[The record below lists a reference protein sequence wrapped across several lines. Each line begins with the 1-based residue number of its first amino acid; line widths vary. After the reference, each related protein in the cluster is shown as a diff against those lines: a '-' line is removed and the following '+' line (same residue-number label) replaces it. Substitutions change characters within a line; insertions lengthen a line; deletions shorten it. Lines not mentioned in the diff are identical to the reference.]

1 MEKSRKKRVSYNLN
15 HKFMTEQKSV
25 RDEAM
30 IREKIKSFMLGSIK
44 PEDGRKP
51 DYEYVDYLIC
61 RPEGYTRRIM
71 THGSIG
77 RMIDLCNEFQ
87 SFLGVK
93 EVREVFRNWL
103 KVMNLTISSVSNCLF
118 PDKSQSYLST
128 MLNSD
133 NKKTYP
139 DELVNDTFLKAK
151 AAVEKGIL
159 KVDGVTIQDLALQVA
174 DELDDTK
181 TDNHQ
186 KKGIKKGVEKSMVK
200 EINNKKVLII
210 TNYEKRKQEM
220 LEVNAET
227 YKELNDFYKKLVGVG
242 AIENKVE
249 IKPIEL

>member
-1 MEKSRKKRVSYNLN
+1 MGKKRKKRASNNLS
-15 HKFMTEQKSV
+15 HKLITEHTTV

-30 IREKIKSFMLGSIK
+30 VREKIKSAMLGSLK
-44 PEDGRKP
+44 PKDGSKA
-51 DYEYVDYLIC
+51 DYEHVDYLMC

-71 THGSIG
+71 THGSFG
-77 RMIDLCNEFQ
+77 RMFELYDEFQ
-87 SFLGVK
+87 SFLGIK
-93 EVREVFRNWL
+93 EVREVFRNWM

-151 AAVEKGIL
+151 AAVEQGLL

-186 KKGIKKGVEKSMVK
+186 KKGIKKGVEKAMVK

-242 AIENKVE
+242 AIENEVE